1 MRELKKLWNEK
12 YKGVEHTLQQMQNVK
27 TAVTAF
33 NTNID
38 AVLKISGRRLAELA
52 HQCSLDWKQL
62 NHIEKNS
69 IEEIPDVVKGAFR
82 CFSKGIAEE
91 WLISDLRVF
100 DWLMQNIGY
109 DRLQM
114 GGQGGIVANALAVCG
129 VQKVLNH
136 CNSLPEKQAKLF
148 LPLDNLLSFDEE
160 GNLAPAWKINRSK
173 DIPLM
178 HWIIEFDK
186 GDVFELEDYKISC
199 PKANRFIATYDPMN
213 SNLVRDEH
221 FVDYMDQAKT
231 DVVIL
236 SGYHAL
242 TAEKNGVFLVEN
254 SLPVIKKWQQ
264 NGALLHLEIASTQDK
279 IVRKTIVDKVA
290 TLADSIGLNER
301 ETIDVLEVIGEE
313 SLAEICESKINS
325 RNLFEAIM
333 KIKEKVKTK
342 RIQMHMFGLYVTVQ
356 DKYFKVSAQRNLEGM
371 CLAATVAASKAACGH
386 INCRE
391 NLLWAKNMDVSEIGL
406 RELRLLSEYIQNEKL
421 LTDGIAEYNGYDVIA
436 VPTILVE
443 KPKTLVGM
451 GDTISSISLVG
462 AL

>member
-1 MRELKKLWNEK
+1 MRELKKLWNVK

-38 AVLKISGRRLAELA
+38 AVLKISGKRLAELA

-62 NHIEKNS
+62 NHIEKNL

-356 DKYFKVSAQRNLEGM
+356 DKDFKVSAQRNLEGM

>member
-1 MRELKKLWNEK
+1 MRELKKLWNVK

-38 AVLKISGRRLAELA
+38 AVLKISGKRLAELA

-62 NHIEKNS
+62 NHIEKNL

-221 FVDYMDQAKT
+221 FVDYMDRAKT

-356 DKYFKVSAQRNLEGM
+356 DKDFKVSAQRNLEGM

>member
-1 MRELKKLWNEK
+1 MRELKKLWNVK

-38 AVLKISGRRLAELA
+38 AVLKISGKRLAELA

-62 NHIEKNS
+62 NHIEKNL